1 MDAGD
6 LRGGFRLGDWL
17 VEPREQ
23 RVSGRAGTFVL
34 PTEQFQLL
42 LCLAEHC
49 GEEVERSTLA
59 ERAWPGDPDADF
71 KLTQAL
77 AALQAVLGDLPQHPR
92 HLVPVG
98 DDGFAL
104 IAHVEPSSSA
114 RPVGDATVAQM
125 PSSSRESPTFFGR
138 PQRWI
143 AELQRRQVFKV
154 AASYLVGMWIVL
166 QVAEVTF
173 SPLHFPEWWVTAL
186 TILAV
191 LGLPIVVSLAWTY
204 EITPGG
210 IVVDT
215 GDTLVGVKLPRARRA
230 VAPVIVAGVTAMAG
244 VTGFAWWR
252 SIQTAEPAVAAEVD
266 QGVPS
271 IAVLPLVDMSPG
283 GGNGYLG
290 DGLSEELSMR
300 LAQVP
305 GLRVASRTSAFEF
318 KDKSV
323 DVRRI
328 GQSLGVRNVLEGS
341 VRREGDNLRV
351 TVQLIDAHT
360 GYHVWAGNFD
370 RSWRDV
376 LAMQDEVARSVTDA
390 LQVVLSPG
398 ARQGIAKV
406 DAPDVQALEPYLAG
420 LALLR
425 RSADMSVLNEA
436 RQHFRQSLDIAPSF
450 APARAGLCQVG
461 ARKYRRTH
469 DPADLSEAE
478 RSCTEA
484 LALDPGLVETEK
496 ALGALYVSSGRFV
509 DAEPVYRR
517 IIERDPRNADGYIG
531 LARAF
536 EGRGD
541 LRTAEEDFRRA
552 VAVEPG
558 YWETH
563 RELGG
568 FLFEH
573 GKIDQAVAA
582 YRRVTALTPSSASA
596 FNNLG
601 AALEMQG
608 DLAGSAEAFRSS
620 LRLEPSPSAYSNLAT
635 VHYYEGRYDEA
646 AANYARA
653 TELTPQDYAVWG
665 NLADARWQMAGHRA
679 EAIDLY
685 TRASAMAERDL
696 LSNPVNAGL
705 LAQLAHYHGRIGNAG
720 RAVEYLDRAR
730 SVAGHDLYV
739 EYAAA
744 VLAADR
750 GDHAAALAALR
761 SAVALGYPRRLVKL
775 APDFALLRH
784 EAGFRGIVEEG
795 GAATPNA
802 GGRAEGAT

>member
-34 PTEQFQLL
+34 PAEQFQLL

-59 ERAWPGDPDADF
+59 ERAWPGDPDADS

-104 IAHVEPSSSA
+104 IAHVEPLSA
-114 RPVGDATVAQM
+114 AGPLRDATVAQK
-125 PSSSRESPTFFGR
+125 PSWTRESPTFFGR
-138 PQRWI
+138 LTRLI

-173 SPLHFPEWWVTAL
+173 APLHFPEWWVTAL

-204 EITPGG
+204 EITPVG

-215 GDTLVGVKLPRARRA
+215 GDTLVGMKLPRARRA

-252 SIQTAEPAVAAEVD
+252 SIQTAEPAAAADVD
-266 QGVPS
+266 PGVPS

-318 KDKSV
+318 KGKSV

-390 LQVVLSPG
+390 LKVMLSPG
-398 ARQGIAKV
+398 ASRGHARFDKL
-406 DAPDVQALEPYLAG
+406 DGRALEPYLAG
-420 LALLR
+420 FAQLR
-425 RSADMSVLNEA
+425 QAGDMSDLRSAASQFAAALAVD
-436 RQHFRQSLDIAPSF
+436 PSF
-450 APARAGLCQVG
+450 APAHAGLCEVNVRVH
-461 ARKYRRTH
+461 ARTR
-469 DPADLSEAE
+469 DPSDLEAAE
-478 RSCTEA
+478 RECKQ
-484 LALDPGLVETEK
+484 ALDLDASLVETERG
-496 ALGALYVSSGRFV
+496 LGALYVSAGRFAT
-509 DAEPVYRR
+509 AEAIYRR
-517 IIERDPRNADGYIG
+517 LVERDPQDADGYIG
-531 LARAF
+531 LGRAL
-536 EGRGD
+536 EGSGQAD
-541 LRTAEEDFRRA
+541 GAEAALRRA
-552 VAVEPG
+552 VAVEPD
-558 YWETH
+558 YWGAH
-563 RELGG
+563 RALGG
-568 FLFEH
+568 FLFAR
-573 GKIDQAVAA
+573 GRIADAA
-582 YRRVTALTPSSASA
+582 ASYRKVTELRPASASG

-608 DLAGSAEAFRSS
+608 DLAGAEAAFRSS
-620 LRLEPSPSAYSNLAT
+620 LQLEPSHSAYSNLGT
-635 VHYYEGRYDEA
+635 VHYYQRRFEQAVDDFQ
-646 AANYARA
+646 RA
-653 TELTPQDYAVWG
+653 ISLAERDQTLWG
-665 NLADARWQMAGHRA
+665 NLADAQWQLAQGRA
-679 EAIDLY
+679 KAVDNYRRAIGLAESDLAA
-685 TRASAMAERDL
+685 TQA
-696 LSNPVNAGL
+696 NGVT
-705 LAQLAHYHGRIGNAG
+705 LAQLGHYCARIGDP
-720 RAVEYLDRAR
+720 RARRYLDAALQAEPA
-730 SVAGHDLYV
+730 SPFVAY
-739 EYAAA
+739 YAAI
-744 VLAADR
+744 
-750 GDHAAALAALR
+750 AAATAGNKPEARRLAERATQI
-761 SAVALGYPRRLVKL
+761 GYPR
-775 APDFALLRH
+775 ALIAADPSLRDVVT
-784 EAGFRGIVEEG
+784 G
-795 GAATPNA
+795 N
-802 GGRAEGAT
+802 